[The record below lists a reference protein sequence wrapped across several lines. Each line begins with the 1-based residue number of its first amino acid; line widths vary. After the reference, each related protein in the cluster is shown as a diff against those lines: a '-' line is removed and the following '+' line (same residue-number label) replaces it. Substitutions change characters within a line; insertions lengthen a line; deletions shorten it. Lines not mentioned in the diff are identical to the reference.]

1 MNITKRKPGWLV
13 LIKHLILL
21 VYGPMA
27 FLYIAMAPI
36 CCGRKDGFRNWYWRA
51 ARKQIQLLLWFLD
64 ISVDIDAQSLAKLS
78 ENDGD
83 LIIANHKSNL
93 DVLALVSV
101 IPDDRWVTFGAKIE
115 LTRIPFFKRGFKGAG
130 ILVVDR
136 KNGKT
141 ALQSLIDGYSRA
153 DPRVSLVLFPEG
165 VRVDGPAL
173 GKFKAGTLRIAQEL
187 EKSIQPICIFGTYEL
202 MPRRRVFPGTGSIQV
217 RVLERFDV
225 QFEAPVKDEMK
236 RLQTYV
242 TEHHETLQ
250 AVTRQTQS

>member
-1 MNITKRKPGWLV
+1 MNTTKRKPGWLV
-13 LIKHLILL
+13 LIKRLIL
-21 VYGPMA
+21 VIYGPIA
-27 FLYIAMAPI
+27 FMYIALAPI
-36 CCGRKDGFRNWYWRA
+36 FCGRKNGFRNWYWRA
-51 ARKQIQLLLWFLD
+51 ARKQIQMLLWFLD
-64 ISVDIDAQSLAKLS
+64 IFVDIDAESQAKLS
-78 ENDGD
+78 KNDGG

-115 LTRIPFFKRGFKGAG
+115 LTKIPFFKGGFKGSG

-165 VRVDGPAL
+165 TRVDGPAL
-173 GKFKAGTLRIAQEL
+173 GKFKAGSMRIAQEL
-187 EKSIQPICIFGTYEL
+187 EKSIQPICIFGAYEL
-202 MPRRRVFPGTGSIQV
+202 MPRRRVFSGTGCIKV
-217 RVLERFDV
+217 RVLESFDV
-225 QFEAPVKDEMK
+225 QVEVPVTNEMQ

-242 TEHHETLQ
+242 ADHYETLQ
-250 AVTRQTQS
+250 DAT